1 MGIFVMVFWEVAQKI
16 NWTEYSHF
24 KKAIGIIAESSG
36 LCADAFR
43 ELDLLTLPC
52 LYIIEGA
59 LDGRSTRRIRS
70 RKIHQSEPKVR
81 HNMFQGSAIYRVST
95 KYITV

>member
-1 MGIFVMVFWEVAQKI
+1 MFWEVAQKI

-43 ELDLLTLPC
+43 ELDLLNLPCLYPAFDC

-59 LDGRSTRRIRS
+59 LDGQSTRPIRS
-70 RKIHQSEPKVR
+70 RKIHQCKIRVR
-81 HNMFQGSAIYRVST
+81 HSMF
-95 KYITV
+95 